1 MSEPPER
8 LAEGAPERLYALSEG
23 RARRTARAGVELV
36 TLIVARAE
44 PEPGTRPEC
53 AAVLKM
59 CQFPLS
65 VAEIS
70 AHLALPVSAVAV
82 LLAGLLRD
90 DQVETRAPVPA
101 AALPDPELLQA
112 VMHGLQK
119 L

>member
-1 MSEPPER
+1 MSEPRGR
-8 LAEGAPERLYALSEG
+8 LPQGAPERLYSLAED
-23 RARRTARAGVELV
+23 RARRSGRADVELV

-44 PEPGTRPEC
+44 PEAGTRPEC
-53 AAVLKM
+53 ASLLRM

-70 AHLALPVSAVAV
+70 AYLALPVSTVT
-82 LLAGLLRD
+82 LLLTDLLRD

>member
-1 MSEPPER
+1 MSEPRER
-8 LAEGAPERLYALSEG
+8 WAEGVPDRLYTVTED
-23 RARRTARAGVELV
+23 RAPTTARADVDLV
-36 TLIVARAE
+36 TLVVARAE
-44 PEPGTRPEC
+44 PEAGTRPEC

-70 AHLALPVSAVAV
+70 AYLALPVSAVTVV
-82 LLAGLLRD
+82 LAELLSNH
-90 DQVETRAPVPA
+90 QVETRAPIPA
-101 AALPDPELLQA
+101 AELPDPELLQA

>member
-1 MSEPPER
+1 MSEPRER
-8 LAEGAPERLYALSEG
+8 LAEGAPERLYTLADR
-23 RARRTARAGVELV
+23 RARRTARADVELV

-44 PEPGTRPEC
+44 AEPGTRPEC
-53 AAVLKM
+53 AAVLRM

-70 AHLALPVSAVAV
+70 AYLALPVSGVTEVLAE
-82 LLAGLLRD
+82 LLAE

-101 AALPDPELLQA
+101 AELPDPALLQA